1 MNIGTENTTSKRG
14 SAAVIVGLMALLVAL
29 PAVAQPDDEDLAK
42 EPPNPVANIINVP
55 LEFWD
60 YDAEGSSAEQGH
72 AEDEETAEHE
82 GAAEHDESGGHDHKH
97 EFALFLGVTD
107 EKGHDSQFST
117 GVEYEYRFSHRWGI
131 GGLIDYARGDLR
143 NRIIG
148 VPVYFHPGGNWILL
162 AAPGIEHHTGRNGE
176 PSEHAKADGH
186 SETDES
192 DNFFVFRLGVAYNFH
207 VGSRYGILPSFKVD
221 FVNGEEVLVYGVSFA
236 VGF

>member
-14 SAAVIVGLMALLVAL
+14 SAAVIVGLTALLVTL
-29 PAVAQPDDEDLAK
+29 PAVAQLADENLGEK
-42 EPPNPVANIINVP
+42 SQNRVADTINEP
-55 LEFWD
+55 LEHRD
-60 YDAEGSSAEQGH
+60 HDADAGSTEQGH
-72 AEDEETAEHE
+72 AEDGEAAEHE
-82 GAAEHDESGGHDHKH
+82 GAAEHAESGGHHHKH

-148 VPVYFHPGGNWILL
+148 VPVYFHPGAGWILL

-176 PSEHAKADGH
+176 SSEHGKADGH

-192 DNFFVFRLGVAYNFH
+192 DNFFVFRLGVAYHFH
-207 VGSRYGILPSFKVD
+207 VGSRYGILPTFKVD
-221 FVNGEEVLVYGVSFA
+221 FVNGEEVLVYGVNFA

>member
-1 MNIGTENTTSKRG
+1 MNIGTENTTSKSR
-14 SAAVIVGLMALLVAL
+14 SAAVIVGLVALLVAL
-29 PAVAQPDDEDLAK
+29 PAVAQPDGEDLAND
-42 EPPNPVANIINVP
+42 PQNSVADIVNAP
-55 LEFWD
+55 SEYRD
-60 YDAEGSSAEQGH
+60 SDADAGSAEQGH
-72 AEDEETAEHE
+72 AEDGEAAEHE
-82 GAAEHDESGGHDHKH
+82 EVAEHAESGGHHHKH

-148 VPVYFHPGGNWILL
+148 VPVYFHPGGRWIIL

-176 PSEHAKADGH
+176 PSEHGKADGH

-192 DNFFVFRLGVAYNFH
+192 DNFFVFRLGVAYHFH
-207 VGSRYGILPSFKVD
+207 VGSRYGILPTFKVD
-221 FVNGEEVLVYGVSFA
+221 FVNGEEVLVYGVNFA